1 MEQEQLK
8 VIEEIYDMLESAIN
22 DKRTEYAHTISD
34 GNKEWKETLNREE
47 QLQFVCE
54 VVLQQI
60 ENNFEFEEE
69 NINELGN

>member
-8 VIEEIYDMLESAIN
+8 VIEEIYDILESSIN
-22 DKRTEYAHTISD
+22 DKRTEYVYTISD
-34 GNKEWKETLNREE
+34 DKQEWKETFNREE

-69 NINELGN
+69 NE

>member
-8 VIEEIYDMLESAIN
+8 VIEEIYDILESSIN
-22 DKRTEYAHTISD
+22 DKRTEYVHTISD
-34 GNKEWKETLNREE
+34 DKQEWKETFNREE

-69 NINELGN
+69 NE